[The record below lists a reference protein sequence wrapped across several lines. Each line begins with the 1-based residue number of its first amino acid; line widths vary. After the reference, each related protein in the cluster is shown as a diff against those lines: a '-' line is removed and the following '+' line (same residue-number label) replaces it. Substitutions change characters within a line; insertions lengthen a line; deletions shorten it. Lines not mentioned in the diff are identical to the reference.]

1 MKTCDECA
9 NYECDNFD
17 GVGWC
22 NLNKAMVLHD
32 DPTCKEFNEL
42 PEDGEKKHNNYDIR
56 RIPAA
61 GHDDVPA
68 HLQQLFLHDA

>member
-1 MKTCDECA
+1 MGIEPIRRGVWIRIGKITLFSQNIEIIMKTCDECA

-32 DPTCKEFNEL
+32 DPACKEFNEL
-42 PEDGEKKHNNYDIR
+42 PDDGEKTE
-56 RIPAA
+56 
-61 GHDDVPA
+61 
-68 HLQQLFLHDA
+68 